1 MTSELA
7 ANKQLYRD
15 FIDALNKQDFAKV
28 QRDIVHPDYHEEC
41 VGFTPG
47 RVPFDEA
54 ERSLKKVLL
63 GIPDLRADI
72 VELVAEDDKLF
83 AKLKASGTQSGWLF
97 GMPPTNQY
105 YQVSMFDYVVIQDG
119 RIKERVQ
126 QSDNLGQFGQLLKP
140 TLKYVGITV
149 GVIAG
154 LWLTTKL
161 LPTRKGI

>member
-7 ANKQLYRD
+7 ENKQLYRD

-47 RVPFDEA
+47 RVSYEEA
-54 ERSLKKVLL
+54 EKSLKKVLA

-72 VELVAEDDKLF
+72 VELVAEGDKVF
-83 AKLKASGTQSGWLF
+83 AKLNASGTQSGWLF
-97 GMPPTNQY
+97 GMPPTSQSY
-105 YQVSMFDYVVIQDG
+105 RVSMFDYVVIQDG

-126 QSDNLGQFGQLLKP
+126 QADNLGQFSQLLTP
-140 TLKYVGITV
+140 TLKSVGIAV

-154 LWLTTKL
+154 VWLTTVL
-161 LPTRKGI
+161 LRN